1 MKTSHIYRRF
11 TPSSRI
17 ASAIMACICIFAI
30 FSISSTSAD
39 ASQRVSV
46 VALVNGEPITS
57 LDLENRMNFL
67 RTLSKL
73 EMDEADFRAD
83 TLQKLVS
90 EKIKFQAAKEQLG
103 NFVPEATS
111 TARQLVD
118 QNFGKGDKPGG
129 QVLKERGISVS
140 TVTDKYLSDI
150 LWGNVLR
157 VRFPRQFE
165 NLDNLAEQ
173 ELKKLKAA
181 QNEPQ
186 IKLSEILLQPNPN
199 RPKDKTSELADKI
212 IEALERKASFSSI
225 ASQYSEAATAQQG
238 GRVNWMLLS
247 RLPVSLQTLLLDADE
262 GEVIGPIELDG
273 RLYIL
278 KKDGFRE
285 NGLADPKAATLTM
298 ARAIQPLAADASKE
312 DRSKAGEKI
321 LQETADLQ
329 NCNEMADLN
338 KKLGSGALP
347 ILNDL
352 QVGSLSPQLQKI
364 IAPLQVG
371 EKSPALPFSEGMT
384 VFMVCERVQ
393 PTTELP
399 DIETLKRVEFE
410 KLFNSISGRYLL
422 RLQRKAVIDYR
433 S

>member
-17 ASAIMACICIFAI
+17 ASAIMACICMFAI

-338 KKLGSGALP
+338 KRLGSGALP

-410 KLFNSISGRYLL
+410 KLFKSISGRYLL

>member
-1 MKTSHIYRRF
+1 MNTSHIYRKF
-11 TPSSRI
+11 TSSSRI
-17 ASAIMACICIFAI
+17 ASVIMSCVCMFTIFP
-30 FSISSTSAD
+30 ISSTSAD

-46 VALVNGEPITS
+46 VELVDGEPITS

-140 TVTDKYLSDI
+140 TVTEKYLSDI

-165 NLDNLAEQ
+165 NLDNLVEQ

-338 KKLGSGALP
+338 KRLGSGALP

>member
-1 MKTSHIYRRF
+1 MRTSQFYRRF
-11 TPSSRI
+11 TLPSHI
-17 ASAIMACICIFAI
+17 ASVVMMGLSIFAI
-30 FSISSTSAD
+30 TAISSTSAD

-67 RTLSKL
+67 RALSKL
-73 EMDEADFRAD
+73 DMDEADFRAD
-83 TLQKLVS
+83 TLQKLVF

-103 NFVPEATS
+103 GFVTEATG
-111 TARQLVD
+111 TARQLID
-118 QNFGKGDKPGG
+118 QNFKNGDKSGA

-181 QNEPQ
+181 QSEPQ
-186 IKLSEILLQPNPN
+186 IKLSEILLQPTPN
-199 RPKDKTSELADKI
+199 RPKDKTNELAGKI
-212 IEALERKASFSSI
+212 IEALDRKANFTSI

-247 RLPVSLQTLLLDADE
+247 RLPASLQTALLEAAE

-273 RLYIL
+273 RIYIL

-298 ARAIQPLAADASKE
+298 ARAIEPLAADASRE
-312 DRSKAGEKI
+312 ARNKAGEKI
-321 LQETADLQ
+321 LRETADLQ
-329 NCNEMADLN
+329 NCDEMVDLN
-338 KKLGSGALP
+338 KALGSGAMPL
-347 ILNDL
+347 LKDV
-352 QVGSLSPQLQKI
+352 QVGSLSPQLQNI

-371 EKSPALPFSEGMT
+371 QKSPALPFSEGIT

-393 PTTELP
+393 PNTKLP
-399 DIETLKRVEFE
+399 DIEILKRVEFE

>member
-11 TPSSRI
+11 APPSRI
-17 ASAIMACICIFAI
+17 TSVILGCLCIFGVTL
-30 FSISSTSAD
+30 ISGIHAN
-39 ASQRVSV
+39 AAQRVSV
-46 VALVNGEPITS
+46 VAIVNGEPITS
-57 LDLENRMNFL
+57 LDLESRMEFL

-73 EMDEADFRAD
+73 EMGEADFRAD

-90 EKIKFQAAKEQLG
+90 EKIKIQAAKEQLG
-103 NFVPEATS
+103 NVISEVVP
-111 TARQLVD
+111 TARNLID
-118 QNFGKGDKPGG
+118 QNFKRGDKPGG
-129 QVLKERGISVS
+129 QVLKERGISIS
-140 TVTDKYLSDI
+140 TVTDKYISDI

-165 NLDNLAEQ
+165 NLDTLAKQ

-181 QNEPQ
+181 QSEPQ

-199 RPKDKTSELADKI
+199 RPKDKTNELADKI
-212 IEALERKASFSSI
+212 IDALDRNASFSSI

-238 GRVNWMLLS
+238 GQVNWMLLS
-247 RLPVSLQTLLLDADE
+247 QLPASLQTKLLDADE
-262 GEVIGPIELDG
+262 GAVIGPIELD
-273 RLYIL
+273 RRIYIL
-278 KKDGFRE
+278 RKDGFRE

-298 ARAIQPLAADASKE
+298 ARAIMPLAADAPKE
-312 DRSKAGEKI
+312 ALDAAGKKI
-321 LQETADLQ
+321 LQETADLE
-329 NCNEMADLN
+329 NCDQMVELN
-338 KKLGSGALP
+338 KALGSDALP
-347 ILNDL
+347 LL
-352 QVGSLSPQLQKI
+352 KKVQVGSISPQLQKF

-371 EKSPALPFSEGMT
+371 QKSPALPFSEGMT

-393 PTTELP
+393 PTAELP

>member
-1 MKTSHIYRRF
+1 MKTSHIYRKF

-17 ASAIMACICIFAI
+17 ASAIMSCICMFAI

-57 LDLENRMNFL
+57 LDLENRMKFL

-118 QNFGKGDKPGG
+118 QNFRKGDKPGG

-352 QVGSLSPQLQKI
+352 KVGSLSPQLQKI
-364 IAPLQVG
+364 MAPLQVG

>member
-11 TPSSRI
+11 TPSSHI
-17 ASAIMACICIFAI
+17 ASAVMACICMFAI

-329 NCNEMADLN
+329 NCNEMAALN

-364 IAPLQVG
+364 MAPLQVG

>member
-1 MKTSHIYRRF
+1 MKIRPIYRQSI
-11 TPSSRI
+11 PLSCI
-17 ASAIMACICIFAI
+17 AAAIMACLCIFALA
-30 FSISSTSAD
+30 SMSSTHAH

-103 NFVPEATS
+103 GFVQEAAS
-111 TARQLVD
+111 TARQLID
-118 QNFGKGDKPGG
+118 QNFKNGDKPGG

-140 TVTDKYLSDI
+140 TVTDKYMSDI

-173 ELKKLKAA
+173 ELKKLKAT

-199 RPKDKTSELADKI
+199 RPKDKTNELAEKI
-212 IEALERKASFSSI
+212 IEALARKTSFSSI

-238 GRVNWMLLS
+238 GRVNWMLVS
-247 RLPVSLQTLLLDADE
+247 RLPVSLQTALLDAAE
-262 GEVIGPIELDG
+262 GEIVGPIELDG
-273 RLYIL
+273 RIYIL

-285 NGLADPKAATLTM
+285 NGLADPKAATLTL
-298 ARAIQPLAADASKE
+298 ARAIMPLAADASKE
-312 DRSKAGEKI
+312 ERNQAGETI
-321 LQETADLQ
+321 LQRTADLQ

-338 KKLGSGALP
+338 KALGSGALP
-347 ILNDL
+347 MLNDL

-371 EKSPALPFSEGMT
+371 QKSPALPFSEGMT
-384 VFMVCERVQ
+384 VFMVCKRVQ

>member
-11 TPSSRI
+11 TPSSHI
-17 ASAIMACICIFAI
+17 ASAVMACICMFAI

-57 LDLENRMNFL
+57 LDLENRMKFL

-118 QNFGKGDKPGG
+118 QNFRKGDKPGG

-150 LWGNVLR
+150 LWGNVLS

-212 IEALERKASFSSI
+212 IEALERKASFASI

-238 GRVNWMLLS
+238 GRVNWMLVS

-352 QVGSLSPQLQKI
+352 KVGSLSPQLQKI
-364 IAPLQVG
+364 MAPLQVG

>member
-1 MKTSHIYRRF
+1 MKTSHIYRKF

-17 ASAIMACICIFAI
+17 ASAIMSCICMFAI

-57 LDLENRMNFL
+57 LDLENRMKFL

-338 KKLGSGALP
+338 KRLGSGALP

-410 KLFNSISGRYLL
+410 KLFKSISGRYLL

>member
-17 ASAIMACICIFAI
+17 ASAIMACICMFAI

-57 LDLENRMNFL
+57 LDLENRMKFL

-364 IAPLQVG
+364 MAPLQVG